1 MIGYRIRRE
10 LALFHKVITLFIV
23 LFLATPNAPRKK
35 RSREMKQR
43 TMVLAALLLAAQP
56 GVQAATLK
64 VFSSGGMYPVI
75 ESLKQDY
82 QQQSG
87 DSIELEAAP
96 SMGDTPQA
104 IPNRLKRH
112 ESADVLV
119 MVDYA
124 IKPLEQA
131 KWVDSASHQVLA
143 HSYIAM
149 AVKQGTTPPDIS
161 TVAKFKQVLT
171 SASSIAVSDSA
182 SGKYIQS
189 KMLDKLQLGPK
200 TAAKITVIPATPVGE
215 AVAQGKAELGFQQN
229 SELKAVKGITI
240 VGLIPPAAQQDTLY
254 GAVIS
259 KRQLSTVWL
268 NSPLPVI

>member
-1 MIGYRIRRE
+1 MKHMI
-10 LALFHKVITLFIV
+10 A
-23 LFLATPNAPRKK
+23 LAT
-35 RSREMKQR
+35 
-43 TMVLAALLLAAQP
+43 LLLATQS

-82 QQQSG
+82 QQKTG
-87 DSIELEAAP
+87 NSIQLEAAP

-112 ESADVLV
+112 DSADVLV

-131 KWVDSASHQVLA
+131 NWVDSHSHQVLA

-149 AVKQGTTPPDIS
+149 AVKQGSGQPDIS
-161 TVAKFKQVLT
+161 SVAKFKQALT
-171 SASSIAVSDSA
+171 EASSIAVSDSA
-182 SGKYIQS
+182 SGKYIQT
-189 KMLDKLQLGPK
+189 KMLGKLALGAE
-200 TAAKITVIPATPVGE
+200 TAKKIAVIPATPVGE

-229 SELKAVKGITI
+229 SELKAVQGITI
-240 VGLIPPAAQQDTLY
+240 VGLIPQAVQQDTLY
-254 GAVIS
+254 GAVITRDTQQ
-259 KRQLSTVWL
+259 KRAAAQFVKYLQSDKARQMMQEKGLT
-268 NSPLPVI
+268 PY

>member
-1 MIGYRIRRE
+1 MKGII
-10 LALFHKVITLFIV
+10 ALT
-23 LFLATPNAPRKK
+23 
-35 RSREMKQR
+35 
-43 TMVLAALLLAAQP
+43 ALLLATQSSA
-56 GVQAATLK
+56 QAATLK

-82 QQQSG
+82 QQQTG
-87 DSIELEAAP
+87 NNIQLEAAP

-112 ESADVLV
+112 DNADVLV

-131 KWVDSASHQVLA
+131 NWVDSSSHQVLA

-149 AVKQGTTPPDIS
+149 AVKQGMAPMDIS

-171 SASSIAVSDSA
+171 EASSIAVSDSA

-189 KMLDKLQLGPK
+189 KMLDKLELGPK
-200 TAAKITVIPATPVGE
+200 TAQKVAVIPATPVGE
-215 AVAQGKAELGFQQN
+215 AVAQGKAEIGFQQN

-240 VGLIPPAAQQDTLY
+240 VGLIPQAVQQDTLY
-254 GAVIS
+254 GAVITRDTQQ
-259 KRQLSTVWL
+259 KREAAQFVKYLQSDKARKMMLEKGLT
-268 NSPLPVI
+268 PY